1 MSWNDLQ
8 SVICD
13 EARMSLLSIQSWD
26 EMDLIGRHIFW
37 WKRGFHF
44 YENTL
49 NPEGIRVLIG
59 NYLTQRSQ
67 MKRIWTS
74 PVLKSSRLK
83 PKPIQTILINPIT
96 MECFNS

>member
-37 WKRGFHF
+37 WKRGFRF
-44 YENTL
+44 NENTL

-67 MKRIWTS
+67 VKLFGRVQS
-74 PVLKSSRLK
+74 
-83 PKPIQTILINPIT
+83 
-96 MECFNS
+96 